1 MAGRA
6 SRSFSHQM
14 SRYHHYNTVEGAEE
28 DKEATEE
35 AGLRKRK
42 VEKEQQE
49 QQEQQEQEEK
59 QKGVPDVG
67 ARPTSQDPIRW
78 FGLLPPPALRR
89 AQVGFNREIVS
100 LPSRS
105 SLRVCQLSTV
115 NCQLSTVEATEENQS
130 KET

>member
-6 SRSFSHQM
+6 SRSFWHQM

-42 VEKEQQE
+42 VEKEQP
-49 QQEQQEQEEK
+49 EQQEQEEK

-67 ARPTSQDPIRW
+67 ARPASQDPIRW

-115 NCQLSTVEATEENQS
+115 NCQLSTVD
-130 KET
+130 